1 MSATLISENSLS
13 ISLSLSPSLYTSLF
27 PSPITL
33 QSSLHNAVVIGGSGY
48 LGKRLVR
55 QLVEDGSYK
64 VHSLDLSI
72 PPPSKRN
79 RDVSSYIQTD
89 ITNREDMIKALRG
102 MDVVF
107 HTASIIPL
115 TIDVTDEDMYRV
127 NVSGAH
133 NVIEACKLNDVK
145 RLVYTSSSSVVL
157 SKNRNKVSEN
167 VEESQSLPDDP
178 LNMYVKTKG
187 MAETMVTSTN
197 GIGGLQTC
205 VLRLAGLIG
214 GADNRLMQNL
224 MSACVVQFGSGQ
236 SRISWIG
243 VESAAN
249 AHIVADKRLRK
260 SPSEVAGRVY
270 NISLADKFNV
280 AELFQSF
287 AEENG
292 RPLVALP
299 TWVVK
304 VLVNVNMYVYKTG
317 IVLIDAY
324 FTPAGL
330 EFLQR
335 HFTVSTERAQKELG
349 WAESRPWRE
358 VVKELIKEYK
368 AESRSQEKLC
378 NHNA

>member
-1 MSATLISENSLS
+1 MQLSLVSENSPPPPT
-13 ISLSLSPSLYTSLF
+13 SLIPLPLSPT
-27 PSPITL
+27 TL
-33 QSSLHNAVVIGGSGY
+33 QSSLDNAVVIGGSGY

-55 QLVEDGSYK
+55 QLVEDGNYK

-72 PPPSKRN
+72 PPPSRRN
-79 RDVSSYIQTD
+79 PDVSSYIQTD

-115 TIDVTDEDMYRV
+115 TIDVTDKDMYRV
-127 NVSGAH
+127 NISGAQ
-133 NVIEACKLNDVK
+133 NVIEACKLNDVQ

-224 MSACVVQFGSGQ
+224 MSACVVQFGSGR

-299 TWVVK
+299 MWVVK
-304 VLVNVNMYVYKTG
+304 VLVNINMYVYNKTS
-317 IVLIDAY
+317 IILIDAY